1 MRITLNLASK
11 PFIELRPL
19 YARLRWWMAILL
31 IVAIPLW
38 LLLKTETRKAAL
50 ANARLQSVQ
59 NKIQA
64 LQKQEADS
72 KVFMG
77 KTENAAVLTQAAFL
91 NQVFARK
98 AFSWTAIMM
107 DLENVLPAGVQVLNI
122 DPETDKAGDVT
133 IRLRVSGQRDHA
145 VDLVRNLE
153 HSRRFL
159 QPRLASETAETS
171 TTGGGQANLQPT
183 SGPVNVNFDVL
194 AGYNPLEAGSKE
206 SGAKD
211 EKKAGK
217 AEKEAD
223 GTETTPPAAKAPRKA
238 APKTGLRPIAPA
250 RPAKG
255 AR

>member
-31 IVAIPLW
+31 LAAIPLW
-38 LLLKTETRKAAL
+38 LLLRSETGKADK
-50 ANARLQSVQ
+50 ANAQMQDVQ
-59 NKIQA
+59 NRIRA

-72 KVFMG
+72 KLFMEQPPN
-77 KTENAAVLTQAAFL
+77 TAVLTQAAFL
-91 NQVFARK
+91 NRVFAQK

-107 DLENVLPAGVQVLNI
+107 DLETVLPAGVQVLNI
-122 DPETDKAGDVT
+122 DPETDKAGNVT

-145 VDLVRNLE
+145 VELVRNLE

-171 TTGGGQANLQPT
+171 TTGGGSQGNFQQA

-194 AGYNPLEAGSKE
+194 AGYNPLEPSA
-206 SGAKD
+206 
-211 EKKAGK
+211 K
-217 AEKEAD
+217 AEKKEEKKGD
-223 GTETTPPAAKAPRKA
+223 GGETDAPAAE
-238 APKTGLRPIAPA
+238 APKRSAVKPSVRPTVPA
-250 RPAKG
+250 RPGKG
-255 AR
+255 GR